1 MQNKKPF
8 YFFFSLNNAY
18 YCAPVYVSRMENT
31 RHDTLRMKLS
41 AIFALMLL
49 LVPYL
54 VKLLEAGMGWDLSFL
69 GVYPRQARGIAGIF
83 THPPDTCR
91 RGPLAGQYAA
101 VVFPF
106 LVPLLFLSSDS
117 RLHPGLHLGGLRA
130 DNLSYW
136 PSRVAR
142 GGQRSGLW
150 AGLLPFLQRGVAQ
163 VRAADGHLAA
173 GYLSLW

>member
-8 YFFFSLNNAY
+8 YFLFSLNNAY

-83 THPPDTCR
+83 THPLIHADAATCWPIR
-91 RGPLAGQYAA
+91 RRC
-101 VVFPF
+101 FSF
-106 LVPLLFLSSDS
+106 LGASSIS
-117 RLHPGLHLGGLRA
+117 I
-130 DNLSYW
+130 
-136 PSRVAR
+136 
-142 GGQRSGLW
+142 
-150 AGLLPFLQRGVAQ
+150 
-163 VRAADGHLAA
+163 VR
-173 GYLSLW
+173 